1 MEIYFDNPNTF
12 IAPLNYS
19 RGTLKLLKGP
29 PERARFSR
37 YTLATK
43 QILFWKPQGIWRTMV
58 NIGIYFDNLNSFM
71 AHINSL
77 RAEMQKDN
85 FFCTSKV

>member
-1 MEIYFDNPNTF
+1 
-12 IAPLNYS
+12 
-19 RGTLKLLKGP
+19 
-29 PERARFSR
+29 
-37 YTLATK
+37 
-43 QILFWKPQGIWRTMV
+43 MV

-85 FFCTSKV
+85 FFCTSKVWAKTILPEKLRNYNQKSQIVQRNAKK